1 MIRAWKSVRW
11 ASLLI
16 GLAAGV
22 FLGAGLSQPLFGT
35 GRQEPAA
42 GKAARYTV
50 VFTEGHNLGVTD
62 NQVNTLYFYTVDP
75 GAEPGADLKLRA
87 TVDLSQVG
95 KEVLHPRLLKK
106 KR

>member
-1 MIRAWKSVRW
+1 MRSACKPLGL
-11 ASLLI
+11 AGLMI

-22 FLGAGLSQPLFGT
+22 FLGANLSPPLFGNSKKA
-35 GRQEPAA
+35 PAA
-42 GKAARYTV
+42 TAPRYTV

-87 TVDLSQVG
+87 TLDLGQVG
-95 KEVLHPRLLKK
+95 KDVLHPRLLKK
-106 KR
+106 KQ